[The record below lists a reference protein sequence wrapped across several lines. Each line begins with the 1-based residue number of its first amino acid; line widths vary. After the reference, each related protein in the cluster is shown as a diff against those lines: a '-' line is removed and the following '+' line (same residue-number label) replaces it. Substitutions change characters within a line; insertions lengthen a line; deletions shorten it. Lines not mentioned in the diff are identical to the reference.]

1 MIVSEEQ
8 YKHLRALFK
17 SFAPLYA
24 ERWSTLLGGKAA
36 GWQKIQPW
44 RAWPV
49 DVFDCMPGGMS
60 WTEMVNIAAREA
72 IDRKVTHGVLLAC
85 GHSSSCVE
93 DVPLPA
99 LVERLCGT
107 TADTRLLEGF
117 VSLVPGELALATN
130 HEGGCW
136 LMKKPKKEK

>member
-1 MIVSEEQ
+1 MSEEQ
-8 YKHLRALFK
+8 YGQLNAMFK

-24 ERWSTLLGGKAA
+24 ERWGKLLAGKAA

-49 DVFDCMPGGMS
+49 DVFDSMPDGIAWPAMV
-60 WTEMVNIAAREA
+60 EMAARDA
-72 IDRKVTHGVLLAC
+72 AGQKVKKGVLLAC

-93 DVPLPA
+93 DVPLSA
-99 LVERLCGT
+99 LIERLCGT
-107 TADTRLLEGF
+107 KSETRLLEGF

-136 LMKKPKKEK
+136 LMKKTKKEK

>member
-1 MIVSEEQ
+1 MSEEQ
-8 YKHLRALFK
+8 YNQLRAMFE

-24 ERWSTLLGGKAA
+24 ERWSKLLASKAA

-49 DVFDCMPGGMS
+49 DVFGSMPDGMA
-60 WTEMVNIAAREA
+60 WPAMVEMAARDA
-72 IDRKVTHGVLLAC
+72 ASRKVKNGVLLAC
-85 GHSSSCVE
+85 GHSAPCVE
-93 DVPLPA
+93 DVPLSA

-107 TADTRLLEGF
+107 KSDTRLLEGF